1 MKSFLVAF
9 LIVLVFFC
17 VEMKIGNGFKI
28 HEVPEPTGKWC
39 GYSVPMKP
47 CINDDCVKR
56 CIAENTHGWLM
67 ATGMCTSIPSLKDC
81 YCMHQCP

>member
-9 LIVLVFFC
+9 LIVLVFFSA
-17 VEMKIGNGFKI
+17 ELKIGNGFEI
-28 HEVPEPTGKWC
+28 PVVPEPTGKWC

-47 CINDDCVKR
+47 CTNDECIKQ

-67 ATGMCTSIPSLKDC
+67 TTGKCTSIPSLKDC
-81 YCMHQCP
+81 YCIHQCP